1 MLETSSAL
9 KAENMLPGALRAL
22 RAPGALCDS
31 RARLGA
37 PRAPGAQTPLQ
48 IPYKKKQGL

>member
-9 KAENMLPGALRAL
+9 KAENMLPGALRAPGALGAL

-37 PRAPGAQTPLQ
+37 PGAQTPLQ
-48 IPYKKKQGL
+48 IPY

>member
-9 KAENMLPGALRAL
+9 KAENMLPGAL

-48 IPYKKKQGL
+48 IPYKKKSSNI